1 MNKKI
6 PFITY
11 LFFILIY
18 ANQGLSGLPGQALYY
33 LKRETWCLSATQLGW
48 ITFAITIPWTIK
60 PLYGLI
66 TDCFPIKNYRTK
78 YHLIISYILLLLCI
92 AYILF
97 FGFNLISMIV
107 VGFIMSFCTG
117 FNDVCVSPN
126 SLVLTKTGLKK
137 ICEISIGEYVLTH
150 NNRWQK
156 VLKVY
161 KKLFIGKI
169 KNLNNE
175 LLITKNHPFY
185 TTQYKKCEGRLKLDS
200 YIPTWKAIQ
209 DFSKKYLIGLIN
221 IKNSESF
228 NYDGLQINL
237 CQKPV
242 MDLHTKN
249 NIPTSFKLFKEFLIF
264 IGLFIGDGCLVKN
277 RNGIE
282 ITLGNKDIEAKK
294 ILTIVAKKLHFSWH
308 VYKIK
313 NVNAIKYRIDSLQ
326 LSGFFKSFYSNYQKH
341 LPEKWLNLSMD
352 LFKYIIYGFY
362 LADGNKIYN
371 KGRLY
376 GVEICNTNLLLL
388 NNIKIRCEHD
398 GILPIMRLLR
408 KKGKIQILN
417 KICNCSDYYSL
428 QFRSTSANRIF
439 SFLNKTYQNSKRPQ
453 LYKELFYYIIKPIK
467 KISSKFYNG
476 LVYNLEVEHDNSYIV
491 NGYIVHNCNDTQM
504 VVLEQK
510 HNLSGRIQAIQ
521 WTSLGVAGLAVSLGG
536 AYIASL
542 LPEPFNYKL
551 AYAITA
557 ILPLITLIYL
567 TKFYKEKKS
576 IVTNGYKCII
586 VEVKKAINK
595 PFLLG
600 LAFIACLQFSPSF
613 GNALMITIREQMGVD
628 KIFLGYTGAIGTVV
642 GLVGYLLYYWKAYKF
657 PLKKLLYFAI
667 IFGAITN
674 LFYLYLPNK
683 YILIIYNLLFGAFGG
698 ISFLAIMSFMAKII
712 PKGAEG
718 LLYALA
724 TSVNNFA
731 GGLSEPVGG
740 FIYDKLG
747 YNFNVI
753 IATGFTLLCL
763 FFIPKL
769 DLK

>member
-6 PFITY
+6 PFLTY
-11 LFFILIY
+11 LFFVLIY

-33 LKRETWCLSATQLGW
+33 LKRESWRLTATQLGW

-60 PLYGLI
+60 PLYGFI
-66 TDCFPIKNYRTK
+66 TDCLPIKNYRTK

-92 AYILF
+92 VYILF
-97 FGFNLISMIV
+97 FGFNLISMII

-117 FNDVCVSPN
+117 FNDV
-126 SLVLTKTGLKK
+126 
-137 ICEISIGEYVLTH
+137 
-150 NNRWQK
+150 
-156 VLKVY
+156 
-161 KKLFIGKI
+161 
-169 KNLNNE
+169 
-175 LLITKNHPFY
+175 
-185 TTQYKKCEGRLKLDS
+185 
-200 YIPTWKAIQ
+200 A
-209 DFSKKYLIGLIN
+209 
-221 IKNSESF
+221 
-228 NYDGLQINL
+228 
-237 CQKPV
+237 
-242 MDLHTKN
+242 
-249 NIPTSFKLFKEFLIF
+249 
-264 IGLFIGDGCLVKN
+264 
-277 RNGIE
+277 
-282 ITLGNKDIEAKK
+282 
-294 ILTIVAKKLHFSWH
+294 
-308 VYKIK
+308 
-313 NVNAIKYRIDSLQ
+313 
-326 LSGFFKSFYSNYQKH
+326 
-341 LPEKWLNLSMD
+341 
-352 LFKYIIYGFY
+352 
-362 LADGNKIYN
+362 
-371 KGRLY
+371 
-376 GVEICNTNLLLL
+376 
-388 NNIKIRCEHD
+388 
-398 GILPIMRLLR
+398 
-408 KKGKIQILN
+408 
-417 KICNCSDYYSL
+417 
-428 QFRSTSANRIF
+428 
-439 SFLNKTYQNSKRPQ
+439 
-453 LYKELFYYIIKPIK
+453 
-467 KISSKFYNG
+467 
-476 LVYNLEVEHDNSYIV
+476 
-491 NGYIVHNCNDTQM
+491 NDTQM

-510 HNLSGRIQAIQ
+510 NNLNGRIQAIQ

-536 AYIASL
+536 AYIASTF
-542 LPEPFNYKL
+542 PEPFNYKL

-557 ILPLITLIYL
+557 ILPLTTLFYL

-576 IVTNGYKCII
+576 FKKIDYKNIFI
-586 VEVKKAINK
+586 NIKKSINK

-613 GNALMITIREQMGVD
+613 GNALMITIREQMGVE
-628 KIFLGYTGAIGTVV
+628 KMFLGYTGAIGTVI

-769 DLK
+769 DISNER